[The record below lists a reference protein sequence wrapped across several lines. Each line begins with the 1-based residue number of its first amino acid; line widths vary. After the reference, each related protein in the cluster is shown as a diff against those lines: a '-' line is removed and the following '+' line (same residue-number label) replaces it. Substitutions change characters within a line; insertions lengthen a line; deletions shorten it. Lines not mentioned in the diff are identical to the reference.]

1 MKYIR
6 GLSAMM
12 LCMVKVCFSGQME
25 EFFTEIFIQEEKME
39 KEFTI
44 GRVAKFTKASLKMI
58 NVQVREH
65 YTTLMA
71 KFLSALGRK
80 VKSTVKDS
88 TNGQT
93 EQNTTSCILKVKNE
107 KNLANSKVH
116 KSHWKI

>member
-6 GLSAMM
+6 GLLAMM

-25 EFFTEIFIQEEKME
+25 EFFTEIFIQAEKTV
-39 KEFTI
+39 KGFTI

-58 NVQVREH
+58 NVLVKEL

-71 KFLSALGRK
+71 KFLSVLGRK
-80 VKSTVKDS
+80 VKSTVKDT

-107 KNLANSKVH
+107 RNLVSSKVH